1 MKKTNN
7 FLNSFMRYMRLWTF
21 GICFILIIFGIM
33 ILGNFLHSFLS
44 EIINTTSQIK
54 NIYSKIF
61 IIIIFAF
68 FIISVPY
75 LIGASFERIVFA
87 ETKQNNMLMY
97 YKKLEADKVININVS
112 QIHGKNLYTLH
123 YLRTQIDFNN
133 PFIRLAR
140 GTTINEKGEI
150 VLRAPSK
157 YFAHNELK
165 DNILYS
171 DDFKREF
178 AMIENPNKVLPYMR
192 RIPSKLIMAGVYD
205 DQLIISSRYSLD
217 DITVHEARN
226 YIRKNNLAPNIIE
239 VCKKYNI
246 TLILD
251 YCSVNLSA
259 DSLLPCKEDGMYLS
273 GITSNDYNTD
283 TMASEGYYD
292 TLVNISHYIN
302 IPTPELYYG
311 TLSEIIDMAKH
322 DTESKGYTMI
332 NEHRHNIKFNTDW
345 WIRKITDLSGF
356 RECEKEEDIAV
367 IVLKIWQTSVKT
379 DILGNIQFD
388 KELTD
393 EKKKVINRIATNIRI
408 VMDDVR
414 ETYSKVYFR
423 TGDIKDIIKNIEIP
437 AIIRELTLNLHR
449 YGAKFPEGIDRRR
462 VAQDILVYMNN
473 RDEYINNIDDII
485 EFGINKK

>member
-33 ILGNFLHSFLS
+33 MLGNFLYYFLS
-44 EIINTTSQIK
+44 HIINTTSQIK

-61 IIIIFAF
+61 IIIILMF
-68 FIISVPY
+68 FIISIPY
-75 LIGASFERIVFA
+75 LIGVSFERIIFA

-140 GTTINEKGEI
+140 GTTIDEKGEI

-157 YFAHNELK
+157 YFSHNELK

-192 RIPSKLIMAGVYD
+192 RIPSKLVMAGVYD

-217 DITVHEARN
+217 DIIVHEARN

-246 TLILD
+246 TLVLD
-251 YCSVNLSA
+251 YCNVELSK

-273 GITSNDYNTD
+273 GITSNNYNIDAT
-283 TMASEGYYD
+283 TSEGYYD
-292 TLVNISHYIN
+292 TLMNISHYIN
-302 IPTPELYYG
+302 IPTPDLYYG
-311 TLSEIIDMAKH
+311 TLNEVIDRAKK

-345 WIRKITDLSGF
+345 WIRKVTDLSGF
-356 RECEKEEDIAV
+356 RECETEEDIAV
-367 IVLKIWQTSVKT
+367 IILKIWQTSVKT

-393 EKKKVINRIATNIRI
+393 EKKKLINRVATNMRI

-414 ETYSKVYFR
+414 ETYNKVYFR

-437 AIIRELTLNLHR
+437 SIIRELTLNLHR

-462 VAQDILVYMNN
+462 VAQDMLVYMNN
-473 RDEYINNIDDII
+473 RDEYIDNIDDII

>member
-21 GICFILIIFGIM
+21 GICFILVIFGIM

-44 EIINTTSQIK
+44 EIVNTTSQIK

-75 LIGASFERIVFA
+75 LIGALFERIIST
-87 ETKQNNMLMY
+87 ETEQNNMFMY

-123 YLRTQIDFNN
+123 YQRNQTDFSN

-150 VLRAPSK
+150 VLKAPSK
-157 YFAHNELK
+157 YFSHNELK
-165 DNILYS
+165 DNMLYS

-226 YIRKNNLAPNIIE
+226 YIRKNNLAPNIIKI
-239 VCKKYNI
+239 CKKYNI

-251 YCSVNLSA
+251 YCSVELSK

-273 GITSNDYNTD
+273 GITSNDYNID
-283 TMASEGYYD
+283 TMVSEGYYD

-302 IPTPELYYG
+302 IPTTELSYG
-311 TLSEIIDMAKH
+311 TLNEVIDMAKN

-332 NEHRHNIKFNTDW
+332 NEHRHNIKINTDW
-345 WIRKITDLSGF
+345 WVRKVTDLSGF
-356 RECEKEEDIAV
+356 RECETEEDIA
-367 IVLKIWQTSVKT
+367 IIILKMWQTSIKT
-379 DILGNIQFD
+379 DILGNIQID

-393 EKKKVINRIATNIRI
+393 EKKKVINKTARSIRI
-408 VMDDVR
+408 IMDDVR
-414 ETYSKVYFR
+414 ETYRKVYFR
-423 TGDIKDIIKNIEIP
+423 TGDVNDIIKNIEIP
-437 AIIRELTLNLHR
+437 SIIRELALNLHR
-449 YGAKFPEGIDRRR
+449 YGTKFPEGIDRRR
-462 VAQDILVYMNN
+462 VVQDMLAYIRN
-473 RDEYINNIDDII
+473 RDEYMDNIDDII
-485 EFGINKK
+485 ECGINKK